1 MDREDVINRPFDE
14 NDIEGFIDG
23 ATAHLDITPVQTA
36 RDIIA
41 AEAMTGFPNGERAQ
55 TIAKN
60 VLAALEK
67 AGYVVMAPQ
76 DIEWG
81 ECPERTVEWDDNGGH
96 EVSPPGPHSVSL
108 NMCAFCLQYDPD

>member
-41 AEAMTGFPNGERAQ
+41 AEAIRYLKVHPSATMMSFGYGDDPEDFDSIG
-55 TIAKN
+55 
-60 VLAALEK
+60 LEELEE
-67 AGYVVMAPQ
+67 AVAEDGVSEVNDTWGPFAP
-76 DIEWG
+76 W
-81 ECPERTVEWDDNGGH
+81 
-96 EVSPPGPHSVSL
+96 L
-108 NMCAFCLQYDPD
+108 N